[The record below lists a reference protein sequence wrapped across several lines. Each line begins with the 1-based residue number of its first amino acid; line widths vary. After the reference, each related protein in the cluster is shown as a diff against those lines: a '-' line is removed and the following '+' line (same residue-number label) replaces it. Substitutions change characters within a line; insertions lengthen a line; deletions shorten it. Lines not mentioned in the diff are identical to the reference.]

1 VTLPST
7 PIPTAKTKPVAY
19 ELRFASAA
27 TETMTELTSGGNKTL
42 AKLKKVRKAL
52 GRLQIDP
59 TYPGLHSHL
68 YQHFPGLEKG
78 KVWDSYVEN
87 RTPGAWRIYWMY
99 GPNEHRDGKEIAIIT
114 VLVIGPHL

>member
-1 VTLPST
+1 
-7 PIPTAKTKPVAY
+7 VAY
-19 ELRFASAA
+19 ELRFSPTAA
-27 TETMTELTSGGNKTL
+27 QTVQALRNGGQAT
-42 AKLKKVRKAL
+42 AIKLKKVRKAL
-52 GRLQIDP
+52 GLLQTNP

-68 YQHFPGLEKG
+68 YQHFPGLEKD

-99 GPNEHRDGKEIAIIT
+99 GPNEMRDGVEVAVIT

>member
-1 VTLPST
+1 M
-7 PIPTAKTKPVAY
+7 AY
-19 ELRFASAA
+19 ELRFAPAEVLA
-27 TETMTELTSGGNKTL
+27 TLANGGNATL
-42 AKLKKVRKAL
+42 AKLRKVRKAL
-52 GRLQIDP
+52 GMLQTDP

-99 GPNEHRDGKEIAIIT
+99 GPNEVRDGKEVSVIT

>member
-1 VTLPST
+1 MTH
-7 PIPTAKTKPVAY
+7 VAY
-19 ELRFASAA
+19 ELRFSPTSADAITKLVNGGAASR
-27 TETMTELTSGGNKTL
+27 

-52 GRLQIDP
+52 GLLQADP
-59 TYPGLHSHL
+59 MYPGLHSHL
-68 YQHFPGLEKG
+68 YQYFPGLEKG

-99 GPNEHRDGKEIAIIT
+99 GPNEVRDGKEISIIT

>member
-1 VTLPST
+1 MP
-7 PIPTAKTKPVAY
+7 Y
-19 ELRFASAA
+19 ELRFAHAA
-27 TETMTELTSGGNKTL
+27 AQAIQRLIDGGPAT
-42 AKLKKVRKAL
+42 AGKLKKVRKAL
-52 GRLQIDP
+52 GLLQKDP
-59 TYPGLHSHL
+59 RYPALHSHL

-99 GPNEHRDGKEIAIIT
+99 GPDEVRDGKETAVIT

>member
-1 VTLPST
+1 
-7 PIPTAKTKPVAY
+7 VAY

-27 TETMTELTSGGNKTL
+27 AEAMTKLASGGNKTL
-42 AKLKKVRKAL
+42 TKLKKVRKAL
-52 GRLQIDP
+52 GMLQIDP

-87 RTPGAWRIYWMY
+87 HAPGAWRIYWMY
-99 GPNEHRDGKEIAIIT
+99 GPSEIRDGKEIAIIT

>member
-1 VTLPST
+1 M
-7 PIPTAKTKPVAY
+7 AY
-19 ELRFASAA
+19 ELRFAPAA
-27 TETMTELTSGGNKTL
+27 AETMARLAKGGNATS

-52 GRLQIDP
+52 GLLQTDP
-59 TYPGLHSHL
+59 RYPGLHSHL

-87 RTPGAWRIYWMY
+87 RTSGAWRIYWMY
-99 GPNEHRDGKEIAIIT
+99 GPNEVRDGGEIAIIT

>member
-1 VTLPST
+1 
-7 PIPTAKTKPVAY
+7 VAY
-19 ELRFASAA
+19 ELRFSPIAA
-27 TETMTELTSGGNKTL
+27 GTVQRLIAGGQGT
-42 AKLKKVRKAL
+42 AIKLKKVRKAL
-52 GRLQIDP
+52 GFLQTDP

-68 YQHFPGLEKG
+68 YQHFPGLEKN

-99 GPNEHRDGKEIAIIT
+99 GPDEMRDDAEIAVIT

>member
-1 VTLPST
+1 M
-7 PIPTAKTKPVAY
+7 AF
-19 ELRFASAA
+19 ELRFAPAA
-27 TETMTELTSGGNKTL
+27 AETMVKLTNGGNATL
-42 AKLKKVRKAL
+42 AKLKKIRKAL
-52 GRLQIDP
+52 GMLQTDS

-87 RTPGAWRIYWMY
+87 RTPDAWRIYWTY
-99 GPNEHRDGKEIAIIT
+99 GPNEVRDGKEIAIIT

>member
-1 VTLPST
+1 M
-7 PIPTAKTKPVAY
+7 AY
-19 ELRFASAA
+19 ELRFAPAA
-27 TETMTELTSGGNKTL
+27 AQTVQGLVNGGQAT
-42 AKLKKVRKAL
+42 AVKLKKVRKAL
-52 GRLQIDP
+52 GFLQTDP

-99 GPNEHRDGKEIAIIT
+99 GPNETRDEVEVAVIT